1 MFYRGSIIKSFEDPL
16 PVLPKKAK
24 KKKKEKEKKNRLKS
38 LLLILRKA
46 KCYSV
51 SLRTPESVMMCSNR
65 IKEKFIK

>member
-1 MFYRGSIIKSFEDPL
+1 MFYRGSIVKSFEDPL

-24 KKKKEKEKKNRLKS
+24 KEKKREKKNRLKS

-46 KCYSV
+46 KRYSV